1 MTTAHNLITEPLLS
15 WRDASRRR
23 HKGTL
28 PAILAA
34 LGDGAAGDFPRARAH
49 QLDPWSMFLTQLA
62 AIALHRSD
70 RSDPRLSEEDWRS
83 LLLGL
88 TDGAQEPWCLVVED
102 LSKPAFL
109 QPPVPE
115 GDIGDWKCHEHPDDL
130 DVLVT
135 SKSHDV
141 KTSLISGDDV
151 EAWALALVTLQT
163 MQGYPG
169 RGYNRISRMKG
180 GYGSR
185 PRIGLASDH
194 SLSVRFLRDI
204 DVLLGSW
211 DALLHRGFRENGCA
225 LAWLPPWDGTSSLA
239 MPDLSP
245 HFIEICW
252 RARCQSSAGRVICK
266 YTTTDTRRC
275 LPEIDNGDAGDP
287 WVPIERDEKGALTVG
302 RGGFHYQL
310 LARLVFGGDFEDA
323 TAQAFRSGDGDPM
336 LFLASVMSRGQ
347 GKTEGLHQR
356 ALHLTGTPRRRL
368 GRPDE
373 RAAIAKRASN
383 NVQQARKMRSK
394 VLFPALKKISL
405 GENTVED
412 DFDAR
417 VDEVFF
423 NDLFDLLEH
432 DEDQAA
438 LAWERRLY
446 DTAWMEL
453 QRAIDRCCV
462 PSARWYQAVSDAES
476 MFRGCLRKQFP
487 TFVGSLVSSAPRG
500 AAS

>member
-34 LGDGAAGDFPRARAH
+34 LGDGTLGDFPRARAH

-88 TDGAQEPWCLVVED
+88 TDGALEPWCLVVED
-102 LSKPAFL
+102 LYKPAFL

-115 GDIGDWKCHEHPDDL
+115 GDIRDWKCHEHPDDL

-141 KTSLISGDDV
+141 KASLISGDDV
-151 EAWALALVTLQT
+151 EAWILSLVTLQT

-185 PRIGLASDH
+185 PRVGLAPDR
-194 SLSVRFLRDI
+194 SLSARFVRDI

-211 DALLHRGFRENGCA
+211 DALLHRGFREGGCA

-252 RARCQSSAGRVICK
+252 RARCQSSAGSVICK
-266 YTTTDTRRC
+266 YSTTETRRC
-275 LPEIDNGDAGDP
+275 LPEVDNGDAGDA
-287 WVPIERDEKGALTVG
+287 WVPVERDGQGALTVG

-310 LARLVFGGDFEDA
+310 LAKLVFGGDFEDA
-323 TAQAFRSGDGDPM
+323 AAQEFRPSDGDPM
-336 LFLASVMSRGQ
+336 LFLASVMARGQ

-356 ALHLTGTPRRRL
+356 TLYLTGTPRRRL

-373 RAAIAKRASN
+373 RAAIAVRAGH
-383 NVQQARKMRSK
+383 NVRQAEKMRSK
-394 VLFPALKKISL
+394 VLFPALKKVSIDGQS
-405 GENTVED
+405 VD
-412 DFDAR
+412 DEFYAR
-417 VDEVFF
+417 IDEVFF
-423 NDLFDLLEH
+423 DDLFASLDQE
-432 DEDQAA
+432 DEEAG
-438 LAWERRLY
+438 LAWDRRLHEV
-446 DTAWMEL
+446 AWVEL

-462 PSARWYQAVSDAES
+462 PSARWYRAVSDAES
-476 MFRGCLRKQFP
+476 VFRVYLRKQFP
-487 TFVGSLVSSAPRG
+487 TLVAAMEPNALQG
-500 AAS
+500 AES